1 MKNMK
6 LIMENFRK
14 NMQEARFGDPDFVP
28 GRNPNFDYEK
38 NKPKP
43 AKISKPEAPKSLE
56 DVAFDKAVADI
67 MRQYDERELHN
78 MMYDELEDL
87 FVNRFAD
94 NHPEEALP
102 TSEEVAAM
110 FLAIGL
116 TNPEEEDDSLPSDVE
131 EPPGFMPGEGG
142 NY

>member
-14 NMQEARFGDPDFVP
+14 TMNEAWP
-28 GRNPNFDYEK
+28 GSPETK
-38 NKPKP
+38 APWTGKPQKDWSSEIE
-43 AKISKPEAPKSLE
+43 ANRDSRDASKRAMNS
-56 DVAFDKAVADI
+56 AVKDI

-87 FVNRFAD
+87 FVNRFSD
-94 NHPEEALP
+94 NHPTEALP
-102 TSEEVAAM
+102 DEDQVADMMKACGI
-110 FLAIGL
+110 FK
-116 TNPEEEDDSLPSDVE
+116 PEEKDDPMASDMED
-131 EPPGFMPGEGG
+131 PPGYMPGEGG

>member
-28 GRNPNFDYEK
+28 GPNPFFDYEK
-38 NKPKP
+38 NKPKAP
-43 AKISKPEAPKSLE
+43 MDAQPEAEKSLE
-56 DVAFDKAVADI
+56 DVAFEKAIANI
-67 MRQYDERELHN
+67 MRQYNERELHN

-110 FLAIGL
+110 FLAVGL
-116 TNPEEEDDSLPSDVE
+116 TNPEEEDDSLPSDKE